1 MEQSTEATT
10 PKLGTVRRKPLSAAA
25 ANSVQMTMLPGCG
38 ELPLVITPQAPGMR
52 LVDWAAAHRQMI
64 EDKVLQHGA
73 VLFRTFDL
81 NSIEEF
87 EQGVIAISGGILE
100 YRFRASPRTQVGPHV
115 YTATDYPAAQSIFPH
130 NEHSYSPICPL
141 HLYFYCERPAETG
154 GETPLGDGRCI
165 TRAIDER
172 VRERFIRKKI
182 RYVRNYGFGFGLP
195 WQTAF
200 QTTDKS
206 EVECYCWEAGI
217 EVEWKPGDRLC
228 TRQIGPAVVKHPRT
242 GEAIWFNHATFFHI
256 TTLPQA
262 ISDVL
267 LAEFDEA
274 ELPQNTYYGD
284 GSRIELS
291 VLEHLREVYQQATVV
306 FPWQC
311 GDVLLVDNVLTVH
324 ARQPFTGQRRV
335 LVAMA
340 EAFRSLDLDIA
351 GSM

>member
-1 MEQSTEATT
+1 
-10 PKLGTVRRKPLSAAA
+10 
-25 ANSVQMTMLPGCG
+25 MLPGCDD
-38 ELPLVITPQAPGMR
+38 LPLVITPQAREMS

-73 VLFRTFDL
+73 VLFRKFDL

-87 EQGVIAISGGILE
+87 EQCVIAISGGILE

-115 YTATDYPAAQSIFPH
+115 YTATDYPAEQTIFPH

-141 HLYFYCERPAETG
+141 RLYFYCEQPAETG
-154 GETPLGDGRCI
+154 GETPLGDGRRI
-165 TRAIDER
+165 TRAIDEG
-172 VRERFIRKKI
+172 VRERFVRKKI
-182 RYVRNYGFGFGLP
+182 LYVRNYGFGFGLP

-200 QTTDKS
+200 QTAHKS
-206 EVECYCWEAGI
+206 EVERYCRGAGI

-267 LAEFDEA
+267 LAELDEA
-274 ELPQNTYYGD
+274 DLPQNTYYGD
-284 GSRIELS
+284 GSPIEPS
-291 VLEHLREVYQQATVV
+291 VLEHLRGVYQQATMV
-306 FPWQC
+306 FSWQR
-311 GDVLLVDNVLTVH
+311 GDVLLLDNVLAVH
-324 ARQPFTGQRRV
+324 ARQPFTGSRRV

-340 EAFRSLDLDIA
+340 EAFRSLDLDIE
-351 GSM
+351 GGM